1 MGYIVDLTGI
11 LDDIFKLA
19 PDNVSDND
27 VQKAIDRHVSSGR
40 RDRIHG
46 DISSFV
52 TETFKEFTES
62 QSDLILEKI
71 IDLIRRYC
79 VPPSAR
85 GYS

>member
-11 LDDIFKLA
+11 LDHIFKIA
-19 PDNVSDND
+19 ADNVSDND
-27 VQKAIDRHVSSGR
+27 AQKAMDKHVSSGR

-46 DISSFV
+46 DIRSFV
-52 TETFKEFTES
+52 TERFESFSES
-62 QSDLILEKI
+62 QRDIILEKV